1 MAQMAALTFEATEE
15 VFSNSIVE
23 RVTFAGHT
31 LEDTELIESL
41 AVKQGGILNAAV
53 GVEDEAGLRLAAVYG
68 QVQCREGEICIN
80 AVRES
85 ITNDLLCAKVLDDG
99 TIEPALIGGDVGD
112 VADPSAIGFIEREAS
127 CEEIGSNGMC
137 VP

>member
-53 GVEDEAGLRLAAVYG
+53 GVVD
-68 QVQCREGEICIN
+68 Q
-80 AVRES
+80 S
-85 ITNDLLCAKVLDDG
+85 
-99 TIEPALIGGDVGD
+99 IEPQG
-112 VADPSAIGFIEREAS
+112 
-127 CEEIGSNGMC
+127 
-137 VP
+137 